1 MGVLDVLRTQWQERV
16 DQLTTMQQTAASEN
30 RDLND
35 GEKQNADVIRS
46 EVEAL
51 ASRIESQA
59 GLERG
64 IAATQA
70 ALATIP
76 AGGPADQ
83 PRPGNH
89 LVRTTGRA
97 ENADEIVRSTWPT
110 PGDYMHDIIQGHQGD
125 TNARERIQRALQNE
139 VIGDVPGLVP
149 EPIVGALINIIDASR
164 PVVASLRSYPMPQYG
179 SSFTRPKV
187 TQHTQVGP
195 QSAQKTE
202 LPSRKFLV
210 NPLNVTKQTLGGAID
225 VAFQVIDWTNPSAL
239 NAITDDLAD
248 QYALQTEALAC
259 AVIEAAGDV
268 TTDITS
274 SQETFIADL
283 YEAAAAV
290 YAGCGRLPDTVYAS
304 VDVWALLGGMVD
316 TTGRPLF
323 GNLSPSNSPGTYS
336 GITAFGGAP
345 LNAKLVVS
353 PQFTTQTLIVAASQF
368 AEVYEDRR
376 GALRVVEPKLL
387 GWEIAYYG
395 YFASIATIPEAFV
408 NVAPPP
414 IIP

>member
-1 MGVLDVLRTQWQERV
+1 
-16 DQLTTMQQTAASEN
+16 MQQTAASEN
-30 RDLND
+30 RDLNE
-35 GEKQNADVIRS
+35 GEQQNAAVIRG

-51 ASRIESQA
+51 ASRIESQSS
-59 GLERG
+59 LERG

-76 AGGPADQ
+76 AGGTETQPKPGMPAI
-83 PRPGNH
+83 
-89 LVRTTGRA
+89 VRTTGRHEDA
-97 ENADEIVRSTWPT
+97 AEIVRSMWPT
-110 PGDYMHDIIQGHQGD
+110 PGDYMHDIIHAHQGD
-125 TNARERIQRALQNE
+125 HDARERIQRALQNE

-149 EPIVGALINIIDASR
+149 EPIVGTVINIIDASR
-164 PVVASLRSYPMPQYG
+164 PVVASMRSYPMPQYG

-195 QSAQKTE
+195 QAAQKTE

-248 QYALQTEALAC
+248 QYAIQTEALAC

-268 TTDITS
+268 TPDVVS
-274 SQETFIADL
+274 SADTFIADL
-283 YEAAAAV
+283 YTAAAQV

-304 VDVWALLGGMVD
+304 VDVWALLGGLVD

-323 GNLSPSNSPGTYS
+323 GNLSPSNSPGTYG
-336 GITAFGGAP
+336 GITSFAGSP
-345 LNAKLVVS
+345 LNARLVVS
-353 PQFTTQTLIVAASQF
+353 PAFTTETLIVAASQF

-395 YFASIATIPEAFV
+395 YFASLATIPEAFV